1 MLLDQLTGTACL
13 TYIKGMFANDKGIF
27 ALAVLLEVKTYAS
40 LCFED

>member
-27 ALAVLLEVKTYAS
+27 ALAVLLEVPKLAVAKH
-40 LCFED
+40 